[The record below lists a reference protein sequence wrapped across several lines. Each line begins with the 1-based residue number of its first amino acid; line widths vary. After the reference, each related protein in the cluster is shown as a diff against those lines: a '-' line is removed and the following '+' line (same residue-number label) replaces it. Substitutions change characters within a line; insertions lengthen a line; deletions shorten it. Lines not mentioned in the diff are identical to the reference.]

1 MSEPELRCRSLA
13 GHIPGPTCSD
23 GTQNGDETGADCGG
37 SCPACALA
45 LFLNEYFLFL
55 GTPAGD
61 AYVFWDGRCEVCSIG
76 GGSATMGRRTQDR
89 PRHGAAMRKTCPR
102 STYKLIKDPDF
113 HNFVGCVAF
122 FMVFGA

>member
-1 MSEPELRCRSLA
+1 MA
-13 GHIPGPTCSD
+13 GH
-23 GTQNGDETGADCGG
+23 
-37 SCPACALA
+37 ALHVRL